1 MYCAASVKMLR
12 CGRRTLRWIAAILSS
27 TSSDCVLILSS
38 SPPSGSSV
46 ARKGR
51 TVAEKR
57 LCLTLDLVDP
67 PSDESTESCRSIDL
81 ESDVSADK
89 WGDVCRPNAEGR
101 GEEEVAVAG
110 REGMLEPGAASVL
123 SRMRALSRC
132 ESRLATMSSRSVS
145 MRWVVK
151 RETSQIQVTDERGA
165 KAGGAHLEGARHA
178 FHLLQSLRPGGL
190 GLLQL

>member
-1 MYCAASVKMLR
+1 M
-12 CGRRTLRWIAAILSS
+12 AAILSS
-27 TSSDCVLILSS
+27 TSSDWVLILSS

-46 ARKGR
+46 AREGR

-67 PSDESTESCRSIDL
+67 PSDELTESCRSIDL
-81 ESDVSADK
+81 ESGVSANK
-89 WGDVCRPNAEGR
+89 CGDVCLPNAEGR

-110 REGMLEPGAASVL
+110 REEMLRPGPASVL

-145 MRWVVK
+145 KRCVVK
-151 RETSQIQVTDERGA
+151 RETGRIQLVDERGTT
-165 KAGGAHLEGARHA
+165 AGGAHL
-178 FHLLQSLRPGGL
+178 
-190 GLLQL
+190 